1 MVDSA
6 AQCRLAVL
14 TDSCSASTPVHV
26 CRYETAS
33 EDGSLC
39 MAFHTPTDAVAWCL
53 SMQTALVKAHWPLA
67 LEQHAR
73 TKTCGMP
80 TNNSTHPTDPQ
91 VIAALYRAGSTA

>member
-14 TDSCSASTPVHV
+14 TDSCSTSTPVHV

-39 MAFHTPTDAVAWCL
+39 VAFHTPTDAVAWCL

-73 TKTCGMP
+73 TKTCGMSSD
-80 TNNSTHPTDPQ
+80 TKLDSTDPK
-91 VIAALYRAGSTA
+91 VIAALYGAGSTA